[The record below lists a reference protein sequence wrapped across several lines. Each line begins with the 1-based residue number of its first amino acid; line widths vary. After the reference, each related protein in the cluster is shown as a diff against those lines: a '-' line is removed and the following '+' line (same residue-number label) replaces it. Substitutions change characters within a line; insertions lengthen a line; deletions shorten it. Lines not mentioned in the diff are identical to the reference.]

1 MSADSFCR
9 NPGVKGQESCEEVAW
24 RRRRREPAVKRG
36 HRHQLPRMLRVQP
49 PGWAQRGAGSIGI
62 MGTKLGLW
70 GPNPTSANSRGGGW
84 WPGAAGWAGTWGR
97 GGSWQRLRFPGVIW
111 KLVPRNS
118 APAGLSTHKTQCRG
132 RTWGLSEL
140 QAFCFQSVQC
150 KPSASPAYAA
160 CWLPKL
166 GWGFLVGQLTAA
178 PGVPLG
184 VWGQVLSLHGCHILA
199 KSCASSLC
207 RMEAGA

>member
-1 MSADSFCR
+1 MEEEEGARSE
-9 NPGVKGQESCEEVAW
+9 KGPPAPAAQDAVGAATRVGAAW
-24 RRRRREPAVKRG
+24 CWQHWDYGGP
-36 HRHQLPRMLRVQP
+36 
-49 PGWAQRGAGSIGI
+49 IGI
-62 MGTKLGLW
+62 MRTKLGLW

-118 APAGLSTHKTQCRG
+118 APTGLSTHKTQCRG

-140 QAFCFQSVQC
+140 QTSCFQSVQC
-150 KPSASPAYAA
+150 KPSTSPAYAA

-184 VWGQVLSLHGCHILA
+184 IWGQVLSLHGCHILA

-207 RMEAGA
+207 GMEAGA